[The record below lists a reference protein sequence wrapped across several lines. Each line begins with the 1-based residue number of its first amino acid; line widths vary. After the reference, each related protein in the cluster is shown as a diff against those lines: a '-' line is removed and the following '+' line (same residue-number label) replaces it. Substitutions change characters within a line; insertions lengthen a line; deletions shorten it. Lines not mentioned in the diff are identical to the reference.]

1 MKTDDIMKRIENGNS
16 LADKLANYL
25 NFRFKYEFEKASIEE
40 DRNLMIDYKCKK
52 NNKTAQFKCRENKS
66 DIIYE
71 VMRFYSL
78 NGQDHQE
85 APGRDVRT
93 TSQLYICL
101 SSDKRKII
109 VAETEAVK
117 KVVNKEMQ
125 KIIMNAGVA
134 KQYEIDCQT
143 TRNKTKR
150 LSTSKSGIEIW
161 FKVDEGRDS
170 RYYSKVLVFIPYS
183 AIFESITIDVR
194 ENENIEDER
203 TWKNE

>member
-1 MKTDDIMKRIENGNS
+1 
-16 LADKLANYL
+16 
-25 NFRFKYEFEKASIEE
+25 
-40 DRNLMIDYKCKK
+40 
-52 NNKTAQFKCRENKS
+52 
-66 DIIYE
+66 
-71 VMRFYSL
+71 
-78 NGQDHQE
+78 
-85 APGRDVRT
+85 
-93 TSQLYICL
+93 
-101 SSDKRKII
+101 
-109 VAETEAVK
+109 
-117 KVVNKEMQ
+117 
-125 KIIMNAGVA
+125 MNTGVA
-134 KQYEIDCQT
+134 KQYELDCES